1 MQTTGRPN
9 PSPSGAARRLGAGLR
24 LNAAM
29 SIVAAAG
36 LFGIVALTQVAPKSS
51 SPPVTATPSLYDGDG
66 VPHTITGEPVLRGAA
81 IITRAAAG
89 GGTPFLVAGWHTTDP
104 QPTCVP
110 NAIRCGYTSLVD
122 APGSHSSGLVTL
134 DRPAGQQFSFNVAEA
149 WAGGFYVLRVRAGC
163 AMGAGTCLVVEEI
176 IGPQAALPIDATGFD
191 ADGLP
196 RTVDGQ
202 PVARGSD
209 IASRLQLGRDTQ
221 PVYVAGLPEA
231 ATPTGASPCTDP
243 VTWDQHPCPA
253 VHLADPARGLPFGQA
268 APLLQ
273 VDPWIGESAWQPTA
287 TWPGGYVVIRAG
299 GSAILGVVP
308 PPGFLAAATAEP
320 MPSLDFS
327 AMAYNAR
334 VIEIE
339 GRTVRWG
346 TAIASYLATSPATTF
361 LVTGAA
367 QRRACATCSGGF
379 LTILGDPPVKG
390 AKASDRE
397 FVLLR
402 GDGSPFIVGP
412 RMVWASPPGIVVLEV
427 RPFTGTCPSG
437 VSCAAALEVVRVVV
451 PPIP

>member
-287 TWPGGYVVIRAG
+287 TWPGGYVVIRAW
-299 GSAILGVVP
+299 GVGDPGRCPAPGVP
-308 PPGFLAAATAEP
+308 RRR
-320 MPSLDFS
+320 D
-327 AMAYNAR
+327 
-334 VIEIE
+334 
-339 GRTVRWG
+339 
-346 TAIASYLATSPATTF
+346 
-361 LVTGAA
+361 
-367 QRRACATCSGGF
+367 RRADAVAGLQRNGLQRTGDRDRGSNRALGNGDCQLSGHITSHDVPGHRRRAAKGVRNVQRW
-379 LTILGDPPVKG
+379 LLDHLGG
-390 AKASDRE
+390 
-397 FVLLR
+397 
-402 GDGSPFIVGP
+402 
-412 RMVWASPPGIVVLEV
+412 
-427 RPFTGTCPSG
+427 PSG
-437 VSCAAALEVVRVVV
+437 QGRQGQR
-451 PPIP
+451 P